1 MRSKKKPS
9 RSTRAKALAA
19 AAGVFLS
26 AALPARAQQTE
37 PTIRLGTQT
46 GESFA
51 EGLYAHD
58 AGFFER
64 AGLNVEL
71 SFFNAG
77 GAVTAAVVSGA
88 IDVGVTN
95 SGSMS
100 AAHARGLPIYLVAPC
115 TITSPGP
122 SASTVIAVPKSSPIH
137 TAKDLTG
144 KTLCV
149 STVRDLQQA
158 ATMTWIDKNGG
169 DSKAVTFVEIPISTQ
184 TAALLSGRVD
194 AGVIIEPWITMSK
207 SDLRIIAQPY
217 QSIAPHIL
225 ISGWIANKAWYDS
238 NVTRARTFARALR
251 ATAAWANKNHAA
263 TAVILEKYSKIP
275 RDVIA
280 TMNRLEIGETLDPKL
295 IQPVIDATVR
305 YGFLPKAFTAAELF
319 APNLS

>member
-1 MRSKKKPS
+1 
-9 RSTRAKALAA
+9 
-19 AAGVFLS
+19 
-26 AALPARAQQTE
+26 
-37 PTIRLGTQT
+37 LGTQT

-100 AAHARGLPIYLVAPC
+100 AAHARGLPIYLLAPC

-122 SASTVIAVPKSSPIH
+122 GASTVIAVPKSSPLQ

-169 DSKAVTFVEIPISTQ
+169 DSKSLTFVEIPISSQ
-184 TAALLSGRVD
+184 TAALLSGRID

-207 SDLRIIAQPY
+207 NDLRIIAQPY

-225 ISGWIANKAWYDS
+225 ISGWITNKAWYEG
-238 NVTRARTFARALR
+238 NVATARAFVRALR
-251 ATAAWANKNHAA
+251 TTAAWANKNHAA

-275 RDVIA
+275 REVIA
-280 TMNRLEIGETLDPKL
+280 TMNRLEIGENLDPKL

-305 YGFLPKAFTAAELF
+305 YGFLPKAFTAADLF